1 MGVESVIG
9 GIVAGLLSPILI
21 PVGIVSGIVE
31 AAGGTGILEWLDKR
45 HLEKELRKRAQEEE
59 WRKATSAKV
68 TNLYKSGK
76 YKVADIGLYDDDQN
90 ELGEFELRAKE
101 ISSDIRVGMV
111 IEL

>member
-45 HLEKELRKRAQEEE
+45 HLEKELRKRAQE
-59 WRKATSAKV
+59 WKKATSAKV

-76 YKVADIGLYDDDQN
+76 YKVADIGVYDDDQN
-90 ELGEFELRAKE
+90 ELGEFELQAKE

>member
-45 HLEKELRKRAQEEE
+45 HLEKELRKRAQE
-59 WRKATSAKV
+59 WKRLHRLKSQISIKAVST
-68 TNLYKSGK
+68 
-76 YKVADIGLYDDDQN
+76 
-90 ELGEFELRAKE
+90 R
-101 ISSDIRVGMV
+101 
-111 IEL
+111 

>member
-1 MGVESVIG
+1 MGVESIIG

-45 HLEKELRKRAQEEE
+45 HLEKELRKRAQEE

-76 YKVADIGLYDDDQN
+76 YNVVDIRVYEDDQN

>member
-45 HLEKELRKRAQEEE
+45 HLEKELRKRAQE
-59 WRKATSAKV
+59 WKKATSAKV

-76 YKVADIGLYDDDQN
+76 YKVADIGVYDDDQN
-90 ELGEFELRAKE
+90 ELSEFELRAKE

>member
-45 HLEKELRKRAQEEE
+45 HLEKELRKRAAELK
-59 WRKATSAKV
+59 KAQSAKV
-68 TNLYKSGK
+68 TKLYKSGK
-76 YKVADIGLYDDDQN
+76 FNVVDIGIYDSNQN
-90 ELGEFELRAKE
+90 ELGELELRSKE